1 MATAKGGYFTKD
13 KQRVPSVTTI
23 LSRFKESGALMYWAW
38 DMGKQGKDF
47 REERDKAASSGTL
60 AHDLV
65 ERWIKNEP
73 LTIEG
78 PEDVVTKARQAF
90 DAFQEWASQTQLKV
104 THTELPLVSERY
116 RFGGTLDAMLVNG
129 KLALGDW
136 KTSNAIYADYLMQVA
151 AYGILWEE
159 AYPDQ
164 PINGGYH
171 ILRFAKE
178 YPDFEHRY
186 YAELNDAREMFI
198 HLRAAYDFDQKLKKR
213 VR

>member
-1 MATAKGGYFTKD
+1 MGTKPEGYFTKD
-13 KQRVPSVTTI
+13 GVRVPSVTTI
-23 LSRFKESGALMYWAW
+23 LSRFKESGALIHWAYEC
-38 DMGKQGKDF
+38 GKNGRDY

-78 PEDVVTKARQAF
+78 PEDVVLRARQAF
-90 DAFQEWASQTQLKV
+90 DVFQEWASQTQLKV
-104 THTELPLVSERY
+104 THTELALVSEKY

-136 KTSNAIYADYLMQVA
+136 KTSNAIYADYVSQVA
-151 AYGILWEE
+151 AYGLLWEE
-159 AYPDQ
+159 NHPEQ
-164 PINGGYH
+164 PITGGYH
-171 ILRFAKE
+171 IMRFAKE
-178 YPDFEHRY
+178 HPDFEHRFF
-186 YAELNDAREMFI
+186 AEVEDAKNMF
-198 HLRAAYDFDQKLKKR
+198 LCLVKAYEYDKNLKKR